1 MMMLL
6 GQHGQPQDYQM
17 GLEHIHLA
25 AESCD
30 GNAPQGAYV
39 RSDPYTI
46 CLECQKSN
54 YFSPTGLWYALGART
69 DTGERSRAVPSP

>member
-30 GNAPQGAYV
+30 ENAPQGAYV
-39 RSDPYTI
+39 RSDSYLITLNFKI
-46 CLECQKSN
+46 
-54 YFSPTGLWYALGART
+54 
-69 DTGERSRAVPSP
+69 

>member
-30 GNAPQGAYV
+30 ENAPQGAYV
-39 RSDPYTI
+39 RSDPYLVTLNFRNLTI
-46 CLECQKSN
+46 LTYRFTACSWHES
-54 YFSPTGLWYALGART
+54 
-69 DTGERSRAVPSP
+69 